1 MGTRLSQCAVNFQR
15 SPVPLYPVNRL
26 SLNVRHIAIKMSFDS
41 QTFEHRKGL
50 LQLGELLSDNDSKK
64 IVFLLGLPRALEEK
78 TPWEVIAHLEGQG
91 KATVEELTRILKAI
105 DRQDAA
111 KKAKEL
117 IRKNSR
123 KKTTD
128 FGSKTLMLRDSLRL
142 ATKYCKILVDQVD
155 YLKVAAN
162 KDGNKR
168 IEQIASE
175 AKENLISQVQ
185 KKLRYASALFSSQ
198 IDINASDSA
207 DSSSSTSSLASSPT
221 DRSPVSSPPSI
232 VHSHITANELKK
244 AAENL
249 KQQKGTYAM
258 ANIIILC

>member
-1 MGTRLSQCAVNFQR
+1 
-15 SPVPLYPVNRL
+15 
-26 SLNVRHIAIKMSFDS
+26 MSFDS
-41 QTFEHRKGL
+41 QTFERRKAL
-50 LQLGELLSDNDSKK
+50 LHLGGLLSDNDSKQ
-64 IVFLLGLPRALEEK
+64 IVFLLGLPKALEEK
-78 TPWEVIAHLEGQG
+78 TPWEVLAHLEGQG
-91 KATVEELTRILKAI
+91 KASVEELTTILNAI

-117 IRKNSR
+117 IGKKNR

-128 FGSKTLMLRDSLRL
+128 SGSKALMLRDSLQL
-142 ATKYCKILVDQVD
+142 AMKHCKILVDQVD

-185 KKLRYASALFSSQ
+185 KKLQYALALFQ
-198 IDINASDSA
+198 IASDSA
-207 DSSSSTSSLASSPT
+207 DSSSPPSSNEGSPT

-232 VHSHITANELKK
+232 RNRITVNELKE

-249 KQQKGTYAM
+249 KKQKGK
-258 ANIIILC
+258 